1 MRDYILLYV
10 NGRAHKI
17 SADDAFQP
25 ASDYLRLDLGQC
37 GTKVVC
43 AEGDCG
49 ACSVMVGR
57 VGEDGKTIAYLPIN
71 SCIQYLYQLDC
82 THIVTVEGLKLDA
95 PLNPVQQ
102 AMVDNNGAQCGYCT
116 PGFVVAMCGLAND
129 IASNLDHDS
138 APCARGTKLCE
149 KQVKDALTGN
159 LCRCT
164 GYEAIINAGMAVD
177 LEQFKSFEEL
187 YPSAPIVAEFK
198 RVSTEEILLEQRPRL
213 QPEMTP
219 TQQLLPQE
227 TALRQVYVPTSVESA
242 CRFLNDN
249 DKVVIVSGGT
259 DVSVN
264 MNKRGLA
271 PAVTMSTAALPG
283 LNTLE
288 IVDNIIEVGAR
299 VNLRRLEA
307 MMKELVPEFHK
318 VLWVYGSPQ
327 IRHAGTL
334 AGNLANGSPIADSVP
349 FLFVLNAEVEVTG
362 CGGARRIAMGDFY
375 RGYKDLS
382 LRKDELITKVFIPLP
397 ASGDILRLYKISR
410 RQHLDISAFTAAL
423 KIKLD
428 GGTIKEAAVAVG
440 GVGPVV
446 KRFVEIENALI
457 GKPHTLATYEAAGKI
472 ARAAMAPLSDV
483 RGSRDYRLT
492 LAENIMTKFYY
503 ETESESGSK
512 FEARAAACR

>member
-1 MRDYILLYV
+1 MRDYLLLYV
-10 NGRAHKI
+10 NGRPHKI
-17 SADDAFQP
+17 KANDAFQP
-25 ASDYLRLDLGQC
+25 ASDFLRLDLGQC

-57 VGEDGKTIAYLPIN
+57 PSPDGKKLDYLPIN

-82 THIVTVEGLKLDA
+82 THLVTVEGLKLDE

-102 AMVDNNGAQCGYCT
+102 AMVDCNGAQCGYCT

-129 IASNLDHDS
+129 LKASPP
-138 APCARGTKLCE
+138 AKICE

-177 LEQFKSFEEL
+177 LDRFKSFDEL
-187 YPSAPIVAEFK
+187 YPPAPILAELK
-198 RVSTEEILLEQRPRL
+198 QHAGEEVMLKMMAEAAAEQTPSQQVPL
-213 QPEMTP
+213 QESP
-219 TQQLLPQE
+219 
-227 TALRQVYVPTSVESA
+227 ARQVFVPASIKSA
-242 CRFLNDN
+242 CQFLRDN

-271 PAVTMSTAALPG
+271 PAFTLSTAALPG
-283 LNTLE
+283 LNDLE
-288 IVDNIIEVGAR
+288 VLDGVLHVGAR

-307 MMKELVPEFHK
+307 IMQELVPEFHQ

-349 FLFVLNAEVEVTG
+349 FLFVMDAEIEVTG
-362 CGGARRIAMGDFY
+362 CGGARRIAMADFY

-382 LRKDELITKVFIPLP
+382 LQKDELITRIFIPLP
-397 ASGDILRLYKISR
+397 AKDEILKLYKISR
-410 RQHLDISAFTAAL
+410 RQHLDISAFTAAI
-423 KIKLD
+423 KIKLN
-428 GGTIKEAAVAVG
+428 GEIISAAAVAFG

-446 KRFVEIENALI
+446 KRFAEVEQALI
-457 GKPHTLATYEAAGKI
+457 GKPHSLPTFAAAGKI
-472 ARAAMAPLSDV
+472 AKGAMAPLTDV

-492 LAENIMTKFYY
+492 LAENIMTKFFY
-503 ETESESGSK
+503 ETET
-512 FEARAAACR
+512 RAVVCR